1 MKEEK
6 LPDGVRIS
14 GIDAL
19 NYALAVGNE
28 GYAVVL
34 KGGVVS
40 QKTIARDGD
49 VYLVTH
55 HIDQSEQVLTKEKLM
70 DGSCTNIGKAMKEG
84 TFVTFE

>member
-1 MKEEK
+1 MKEVK

-14 GIDAL
+14 DINSL

-34 KGGVVS
+34 AGGVIS
-40 QKTIARDGD
+40 QKTITRDGD

-55 HIDQSEQVLTKEKLM
+55 HFDGSEQILTKEKLE
-70 DGSCTNIGKAMKEG
+70 DERLTGIGRAMKAG
-84 TFVTFE
+84 TFVTFD